1 MDPDFITVVGGLGGM
16 GSAMAACF
24 SQAGLNVRVADKKQ
38 GSIDW
43 QEVGQSPVVLLA
55 VPLGDFEGVLKDL
68 GPHTRPD
75 GVVIDISSLK
85 KREVSAMLEN
95 CQGDVVGTHPLF
107 GPKVRD
113 LHGQVVYV
121 CPGRGEQWQ
130 NWLIDLLQNQGAKV
144 EIRDPGEHD
153 RLMARIQVLRH
164 FMLVTFGLSL
174 TRLDFDVKELLP
186 ISGVWF
192 TQLIE
197 MLKSQLEQNH
207 GLYADLALNNP
218 AASEVLDEFARS
230 AIEISRLVTKGD
242 RDGLMELFDLV
253 TRHIDVESA
262 E

>member
-1 MDPDFITVVGGLGGM
+1 
-16 GSAMAACF
+16 
-24 SQAGLNVRVADKKQ
+24 
-38 GSIDW
+38 
-43 QEVGQSPVVLLA
+43 
-55 VPLGDFEGVLKDL
+55 
-68 GPHTRPD
+68 
-75 GVVIDISSLK
+75 
-85 KREVSAMLEN
+85 
-95 CQGDVVGTHPLF
+95 VVGTHPLF

-186 ISGVWF
+186 ISGQWF
-192 TQLIE
+192 NQLIE

-242 RDGLMELFDLV
+242 RDGLMELFEMV
-253 TRHIDVESA
+253 TRHIETEGDE
-262 E
+262 